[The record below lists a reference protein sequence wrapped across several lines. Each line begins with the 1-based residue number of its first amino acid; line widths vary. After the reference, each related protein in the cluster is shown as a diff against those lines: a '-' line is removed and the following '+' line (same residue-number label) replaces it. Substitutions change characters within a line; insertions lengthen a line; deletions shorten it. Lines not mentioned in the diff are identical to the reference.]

1 VELAMSAPRQPE
13 GRLLVTDHA
22 MFRWLQRVGVV
33 DFEPI
38 RQALAIA
45 LDRPFKAVEKIGG
58 GEFLI
63 LQGGL
68 VFVVRD
74 GVLITVLDD
83 DGRHSHV
90 HRLRPRSGP
99 GDA

>member
-1 VELAMSAPRQPE
+1 MSAPRQPE

-22 MFRWLQRVGVV
+22 MFRWLQQAGVV

-74 GVLITVLDD
+74 GVLITVLPD
-83 DGRHSHV
+83 DGRHTHA
-90 HRLRPRSGP
+90 RSFQR
-99 GDA
+99 GDAPAGANAGA